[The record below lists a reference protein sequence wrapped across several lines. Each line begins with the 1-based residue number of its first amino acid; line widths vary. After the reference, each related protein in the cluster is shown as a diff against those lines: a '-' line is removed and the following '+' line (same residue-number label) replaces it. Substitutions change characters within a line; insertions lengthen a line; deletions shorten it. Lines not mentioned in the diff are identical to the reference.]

1 MDTEENSKLLP
12 LYARLFCHQTCFISV
27 YRQCYDVLTCDWPH
41 ARFTFNET
49 ALTQFMSL
57 PLTRWRYQN
66 PIESFR
72 TSASQILAS
81 DDQVSVREKSWLSI
95 VIRDTP
101 DPTQFVIAVHWVE
114 WQQYLTDM
122 MPIVIARLCTV
133 YPCSMVLF
141 VLLWLSRYISEPIQA
156 YHSTHWGRD
165 KMAAIFQTTLSNAF
179 SWMKMLEFRLKF
191 HWNLFIRVQLT
202 TFQHWFR

>member
-1 MDTEENSKLLP
+1 MTDHMPAIP
-12 LYARLFCHQTCFISV
+12 LTRRDSPPNT
-27 YRQCYDVLTCDWPH
+27 
-41 ARFTFNET
+41 
-49 ALTQFMSL
+49 FMSL

-66 PIESFR
+66 PIESFM

-141 VLLWLSRYISEPIQA
+141 VLLWLSRYISEHIQA
-156 YHSTHWGRD
+156 YHSTHLVHGPRPKFSHIGTIWVG
-165 KMAAIFQTTLSNAF
+165 KTL
-179 SWMKMLEFRLKF
+179 
-191 HWNLFIRVQLT
+191 
-202 TFQHWFR
+202 